1 MDFRHVS
8 LFENNSFQESYVL
21 PLKVTITVS
30 CLVFRYIARPF
41 TDLAGIATDQMSLEA
56 RVTPEETY
64 NILNNLGLDFLTY
77 SGPFFAV
84 IFLYL
89 LHVQNLTSVVDLN
102 LGVLDSDAMML
113 ILERLRFL
121 IKNHEILFEIMYYFS
136 LMLDDLDIDIDYEP
150 EFFHLSYRLA
160 GDRLLTLYRRIERE
174 LGLGYTDL
182 PIH

>member
-21 PLKVTITVS
+21 PLMVTITVS

-41 TDLAGIATDQMSLEA
+41 TDLAGIAADQMSLEA

-89 LHVQNLTSVVDLN
+89 LHVQNLTAVVDLN
-102 LGVLDSDAMML
+102 LGVLDSDAMMF

-121 IKNHEILFEIMYYFS
+121 IKNHEILF
-136 LMLDDLDIDIDYEP
+136 
-150 EFFHLSYRLA
+150 
-160 GDRLLTLYRRIERE
+160 
-174 LGLGYTDL
+174 
-182 PIH
+182 